1 MTNSDHLPNLVIAGV
16 SKAGTTS
23 LFAYLAQHPQ
33 ICPGREKELAYFTP
47 LRHGEP
53 LGPLAE
59 YERAFAHCSDEPF
72 RLEAT
77 PNYFF
82 GGKRL
87 IDELDATLPDVR
99 IIVSLRNP
107 VDRLWSSYVMKIR
120 KGHWEPAGSFE
131 SFVEQCRLS
140 DAAGAEVMETRRL
153 YKVLSTGSYA
163 DYLPLWAEK
172 FGERL
177 RIIFFEQWTRQPA
190 LHIAELC
197 RWLEIDDGA
206 AHAIDYRA
214 RNQAAIHRSKAV
226 WRVARGVNRALHL
239 KLVSRPQLKRAL
251 TNTYKRLNTTRYS
264 SAMDPATRAD
274 LEAYYREGNL
284 RLASQLRQLGYAS
297 LPPWLEGEVSGA
309 STGASGHSQSNDEP
323 SS

>member
-1 MTNSDHLPNLVIAGV
+1 MTDSDHLPNLVIAGV

-23 LFAYLAQHPQ
+23 LFGYLAQHPQ
-33 ICPGREKELAYFTP
+33 ICPGREKDLAYFTP

-53 LGPLAE
+53 LAPLSE
-59 YERAFAHCSDEPF
+59 YARAFVHCGAEPY

-87 IDELDATLPDVR
+87 IDELDATLPDPRVV
-99 IIVSLRNP
+99 VSLRNP

-120 KGHWEPAGSFE
+120 KGHWDPAAPFD

-140 DAAGAEVMETRRL
+140 DAAGADAAYSRRL
-153 YKVLSTGSYA
+153 YEVLSTGFYA
-163 DYLPLWAEK
+163 DHLPLWAEK
-172 FGERL
+172 FGGRL

-190 LHIAELC
+190 LHVAELC
-197 RWLEIDDGA
+197 VWLGIDDA
-206 AHAIDYRA
+206 SAHEIDYRA
-214 RNQAAIHRSKAV
+214 RNQAAIHRSRAV

-239 KLVSRPQLKRAL
+239 KLVGRPLLKRAL
-251 TNTYKRLNTTRYS
+251 TDTYKKLNTTKYS
-264 SAMDPATRAD
+264 SAMDPVTRAD

-284 RLASQLRQLGYAS
+284 RLAGQLRQLGYTT

-309 STGASGHSQSNDEP
+309 SAAASGHSQSNDE
-323 SS
+323 SNK